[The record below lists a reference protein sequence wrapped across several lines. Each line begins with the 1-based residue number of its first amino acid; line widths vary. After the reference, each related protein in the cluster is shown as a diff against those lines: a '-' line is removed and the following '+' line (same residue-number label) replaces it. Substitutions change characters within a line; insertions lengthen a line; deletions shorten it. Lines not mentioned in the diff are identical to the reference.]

1 MVEGGRLEIVLAV
14 LSCHVGSNPTLSAR
28 KLNID
33 SMSTISCGEL
43 SERSMVNGWKP
54 FVVTS
59 HQRVPSQLFDL
70 YFWVSQLSAVLLL
83 KFFPDLQG
91 GFCLAEP
98 PECAAEFQWQ
108 FQADVVHRLYSLIQR
123 NDLVITGQ
131 CHVRA
136 GYCI

>member
-54 FVVTS
+54 FAVMS
-59 HQRVPSQLFDL
+59 RQRFKSSTLRHFYAL
-70 YFWVSQLSAVLLL
+70 LSAVTAISCSHLKSFLLL
-83 KFFPDLQG
+83 SSLTGIFLLHFVLCELLLILLLSLCFLPLLIRS
-91 GFCLAEP
+91 CH
-98 PECAAEFQWQ
+98 EF
-108 FQADVVHRLYSLIQR
+108 
-123 NDLVITGQ
+123 
-131 CHVRA
+131 
-136 GYCI
+136 